1 MQLLGGGG
9 AGLTDLGFSVEGGR
23 LMGVL
28 AVAEA
33 LDFAVAKGFRF
44 AEHGRFRSHGV
55 GKEVRD
61 KAVVVSGRGEDL
73 LGAGA
78 VELEGGFSFVLVH
91 DLKEFVVVG
100 GVGDDR
106 HVLEVLGGGT
116 EHGRAA
122 DVDVF
127 YRFRES
133 HVWLLD
139 GGLEG
144 IEIDDDKVDILEGVF
159 LHGLLMGGIVAH
171 GEKTGV
177 DLRMER
183 FDAAV
188 QHFRET
194 GEFVDGLDGDAF
206 PFEEFGGAAGGNY
219 LHAAFRELHGQFR
232 DSRFVGNGNKSS
244 FNLFHFEGPVKLGC
258 FALILL

>member
-1 MQLLGGGG
+1 MLDDDGGGFGEFLDEFEGAVQVDKVVITEFLAVQLLGGGG

-23 LMGVL
+23 LVGVL

-33 LDFAVAKGFRF
+33 LDFAVAEGFRF
-44 AEHGRFRSHGV
+44 AEHRGFRAHGV

-61 KAVVVSGRGEDL
+61 KTVVVGGRGEDL

-78 VELEGGFSFVLVH
+78 VEFKGRFAVVLIH
-91 DLKEFVVVG
+91 DLKELVVVI

-106 HVLEVLGGGT
+106 HVLEVLGSGT

-133 HVWLLD
+133 HVRLFD

-144 IEIDDDKVDILEGVF
+144 IKIDDDKVDVLKGVF

-171 GEKTGV
+171 GKKTGV

-183 FDAAV
+183 LDAAV
-188 QHFRET
+188 QHLRET
-194 GEFVDGLDGDAF
+194 GEFVDGLDGYAF
-206 PFEEFGGAAGGNY
+206 PFEEFCGAARGNY
-219 LHAAFRELHGQFR
+219 LHAAFRELHG
-232 DSRFVGNGNKSS
+232 
-244 FNLFHFEGPVKLGC
+244 
-258 FALILL
+258 